1 MQIAYYAVFTCHRNE
16 TGRYNL
22 IAANRFKDCLITS
35 VLQSNHNVKGAAEM
49 YLQILKKDLKRKKA
63 MNVILLIFIILAS
76 MFVSSGANNIIS
88 VTTAL
93 DDYLEMADAP
103 DYIAMTMNKSGAVD
117 IDEILSSAAS
127 VESFGKER
135 ILYMASDNITF
146 EDESKTTSSINP
158 ILLQSDKDI
167 SMNYILD
174 DGGILKSVKSGEFY
188 MTAGIAEDIGLEIG
202 DKMTV
207 KLGGVSC
214 ELTFAGGIKDAVL
227 GSTGLSIQRY
237 IISAGDFEKF
247 ISAENVEKF
256 YGGELVYIYTPD
268 MEKLLSEIKP
278 LIDNAFLAGD
288 KALIKFSY
296 VFDMMVVGLLL
307 MVSLILVAVALVIL
321 RFTIAFTLTEEFREI
336 GVMKAIG
343 IRNRKIRGLYLAK
356 YAALSV
362 IGAVIGLALSF
373 PFGEML
379 MRLSSK
385 SIIINNQNAAFANV
399 LCAALMVVVIM
410 LFCYGCTSK
419 VGKMSP
425 IDAVRNG
432 QTGERFRKK
441 SIMSLGRSKLP
452 SSSFLA
458 LNDIVSSPKRFG
470 IITFAFF
477 LCLSLLLILSST
489 VSTMQSGALFNVFG
503 LADFDVS
510 AKGEVMELMTENGH
524 ENLKEYLSDME
535 ENLARNGMPARCM
548 QDIIFKLPVS
558 HDENESSITIYQGTG
573 TTADM
578 YDYIEGTP
586 PQSVGEA
593 ALTSLS
599 ADRLKA
605 DIGDT
610 ITIKTIDGDKELIIT
625 AIFQSMTNM
634 GEGVRLHED
643 EEINYIQAQSTYF
656 TQIKFTDAPDQ
667 KETARRI
674 EKIQKLYP
682 KLDDVSNRAE
692 SISYLLKVTDTVD
705 TIKLMVAVLTIILA
719 ALITVLME
727 RSFIVKEQ
735 GEIALMKAIGIRN
748 RKIYVYH
755 TLRFVFVGGMTVIA
769 AELFALPL
777 THLFIDPIFRMMGM
791 ELAAD
796 YVISPIE
803 MFLVF
808 PLVILAATTTSAF
821 LTSLY
826 TKKIKS
832 MDTAN
837 IE

>member
-1 MQIAYYAVFTCHRNE
+1 
-16 TGRYNL
+16 
-22 IAANRFKDCLITS
+22 
-35 VLQSNHNVKGAAEM
+35 M
-49 YLQILKKDLKRKKA
+49 YLRILKKDLKRKKA
-63 MNVILLIFIILAS
+63 MNVILLVFIILAS

-103 DYIAMTMNKSGAVD
+103 DYIAMTMNKSCAVD
-117 IDEILSSAAS
+117 IDGMLNSAIS
-127 VESFGKER
+127 VENFGKER
-135 ILYMASDNITF
+135 ILYMESGNVPF
-146 EDESKTTSSINP
+146 EDGSKTVSSTNP
-158 ILLQSDKDI
+158 ILLQSDEDI

-174 DGGILKSVKSGEFY
+174 DDSILKSVKSGEFY
-188 MTAGIAEDIGLEIG
+188 MTGGIAEDMGLETG

-227 GSTGLSIQRY
+227 GSIGISMQRY
-237 IISAGDFEKF
+237 IINAKDFEKF
-247 ISAENVEKF
+247 ISEENVEKF
-256 YGGELVYIYTPD
+256 YGGRLVYIHTPD
-268 MEKLLSEIKP
+268 MEKMLSEIKP
-278 LIDNAFLAGD
+278 LIDSALFAGD
-288 KALIKFSY
+288 KAQIKFSY
-296 VFDMMVVGLLL
+296 VFDMMVVGILL
-307 MVSLILVAVALVIL
+307 MVSLILVAVAFVIL

-362 IGAVIGLALSF
+362 IGAVTGLAFSF

-399 LCAALMVVVIM
+399 LCAVLMVAAIM
-410 LFCYGCTSK
+410 LFCYGCTGK

-441 SIMSLGRSKLP
+441 SIMSLGRSKFP
-452 SSSFLA
+452 ATPFLA

-489 VSTMQSGALFNVFG
+489 VTTAKSGTFANAFG
-503 LADFDVS
+503 LADFDLS
-510 AKGEVMELMTENGH
+510 AKGEVMEFMAEDGH
-524 ENLKEYLSDME
+524 EKLKEYLSDME
-535 ENLARNGMPARCM
+535 EDFAGNNMPAHCM
-548 QDIIFKLPVS
+548 QEMMFKLPVS
-558 HDENESSITIYQGTG
+558 HGENEGSIAIYQGTG

-578 YDYIEGTP
+578 YEYIEGTP
-586 PQSVGEA
+586 PQSASEV
-593 ALTSLS
+593 ALTRL
-599 ADRLKA
+599 AANKLKA
-605 DIGDT
+605 NIGDT
-610 ITIKTIDGDKELIIT
+610 ITIKTTDGDREFIIT
-625 AIFQSMTNM
+625 ALFQTLMNM

-643 EEINYIQAQSTYF
+643 EEINYIQAQVAVF
-656 TQIKFTDAPDQ
+656 TLVKFTDAPDK
-667 KETARRI
+667 KEIARRM
-674 EKIQKLYP
+674 EKIQELYP
-682 KLDDVSNRAE
+682 GLDSVKDRAE
-692 SISYLLKVTDTVD
+692 CISDELKVTDTVD
-705 TIKLMVAVLTIILA
+705 TVKQMVAVLTIILA

-727 RSFIVKEQ
+727 CSFIVKEQ
-735 GEIALMKAIGIRN
+735 GEIALMKAIGTRN
-748 RKIYVYH
+748 GKIYAYH
-755 TLRFVFVGGMTVIA
+755 TLRFVFVGGITVIV

-777 THLFIDPIFRMMGM
+777 THLFIDPIFKMMGM
-791 ELAAD
+791 ELAVD
-796 YVISPIE
+796 YVINPLE

-808 PLVILAATTTSAF
+808 PLAILVATTTSAF

-826 TKKIKS
+826 TVKIKAL
-832 MDTAN
+832 DTAN

>member
-1 MQIAYYAVFTCHRNE
+1 
-16 TGRYNL
+16 
-22 IAANRFKDCLITS
+22 
-35 VLQSNHNVKGAAEM
+35 M

-63 MNVILLIFIILAS
+63 MNVILLVFIILGS
-76 MFVSSGANNIIS
+76 MFVSSGVNNIIS

-103 DYIAMTMNKSGAVD
+103 DYLAMTMNKSCAADRDG
-117 IDEILSSAAS
+117 ILNSAAS
-127 VESFGKER
+127 VESFSKEK
-135 ILYMASDNITF
+135 ILCMTSDNITF
-146 EDESKTTSSINP
+146 EDESKTASSINP
-158 ILLQSDKDI
+158 ILLQSDEDI

-174 DGGILKSVKSGEFY
+174 DGGILQSVKSGEFY
-188 MTAGIAEDIGLEIG
+188 MTAGAAEDIGLAIG

-214 ELTFAGGIKDAVL
+214 VFTFAGGVKDAVL

-237 IISAGDFEKF
+237 FISAGDIENF
-247 ISAENVEKF
+247 ISAENVEQF
-256 YGGELVYIYTPD
+256 YGGELIYIRASD
-268 MEKLLSEIKP
+268 MEKMISEIKP
-278 LIDNAFLAGD
+278 VIDNAFFSAD
-288 KALIKFSY
+288 KATLKLSY

-307 MVSLILVAVALVIL
+307 VVSLVLVAVALVIL
-321 RFTIAFTLTEEFREI
+321 RFTIAFTLSEEFREI

-343 IRNRKIRGLYLAK
+343 LRNLKIRGLYLVK
-356 YAALSV
+356 YVALSV
-362 IGAVIGLALSF
+362 IGAAAGLALSF
-373 PFGEML
+373 PFSEL
-379 MRLSSK
+379 LVSVVPS
-385 SIIINNQNAAFANV
+385 SIIINNQNAAFSNV
-399 LCAALMVVVIM
+399 ICAVCMVGVIM
-410 LFCYGCTSK
+410 LFCYGCTGK

-441 SIMSLGRSKLP
+441 SMISLGKSKLP
-452 SSSFLA
+452 AASFLA
-458 LNDIVSSPKRFG
+458 LNDIVSSPKCFG

-477 LCLSLLLILSST
+477 LCLSLLLILSTT
-489 VSTMQSGALFNVFG
+489 VSTAKSGTLFNVFG
-503 LADFDVS
+503 IADFDIS

-524 ENLKEYLSDME
+524 EKLKEYLSDME

-548 QDIIFKLPVS
+548 QEIMFKLPVS
-558 HDENESSITIYQGTG
+558 HGENESSVIIYQGTG

-578 YDYIEGTP
+578 YEYIEGTP

-599 ADRLKA
+599 ADRLKV

-625 AIFQSMTNM
+625 AIFQSMSNM

-643 EEINYIQAQSTYF
+643 EEINYIQAQSAYF

-667 KETARRI
+667 KETARRM

-682 KLDDVSNRAE
+682 ELDDVSNRAE
-692 SISYLLKVTDTVD
+692 SISYLLKVVD
-705 TIKLMVAVLTIILA
+705 TIDTVKQMVVVLTFILA
-719 ALITVLME
+719 VLITVLME

-735 GEIALMKAIGIRN
+735 GEIALMKAIGTRN
-748 RKIYVYH
+748 GKIYAYH
-755 TLRFVFVGGMTVIA
+755 TLRFVFVGCMTVIA

-777 THLFIDPIFRMMGM
+777 THLFIDPIFRMMGSARA
-791 ELAAD
+791 LD
-796 YVISPIE
+796 YLINPFE
-803 MFLVF
+803 MFLAF
-808 PLVILAATTTSAF
+808 PLVILAATAASAF

-826 TKKIKS
+826 TKTITAL
-832 MDTAN
+832 DTAN